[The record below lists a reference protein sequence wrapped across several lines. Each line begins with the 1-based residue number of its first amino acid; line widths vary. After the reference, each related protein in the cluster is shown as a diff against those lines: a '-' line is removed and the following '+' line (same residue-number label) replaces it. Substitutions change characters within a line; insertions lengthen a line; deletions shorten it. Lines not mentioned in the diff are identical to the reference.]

1 MKFGKMILVVAA
13 ILAVTVQGTGKE
25 NTSNLDERVA
35 KILGEM
41 TLEEKVGQMTQISL
55 QLVAKGY
62 PNVEEPLTLDPA
74 KLEEA
79 IVKYHVGSILNVG
92 TSAHTLEKWNQIITQ
107 IQDVATK
114 KTRLKIPILYGLD
127 SVHGAGYVAEATLF
141 PQNLGMAATWNL
153 DLMAKNGKITAL
165 EMRAAGVSWNF
176 SPVLGMGR
184 QPLWPRLWETFGEDP
199 FLAACFGV
207 AYIRGL
213 EGDNGEILA
222 RDKVASCIKHYL
234 GYSLPW
240 TGKDR
245 TPAYIPER
253 QLREYF
259 VPPFAAA
266 VKAGALTA
274 MANSSE
280 INGIPVHSS
289 HYYLTEL
296 LRHELGFDGLLVS
309 DWNDIKNLHEREK
322 VAATQ
327 KEAVRMA
334 VMAGIDM
341 SMVPLDY
348 SFYHLLLELV
358 KEGAVPESRIDEA
371 VSRILKVK
379 VKLGL
384 FENPYPVS
392 SLKNQFASPEFT
404 EINLQ
409 AAQESITLLKNE
421 NQILPLPKTAR
432 VLVTGPTADKLSYLN
447 GGWTITWQGDREE
460 LYPKGKLTIL
470 EAVQQK
476 LGNDHVQYVP
486 GASVN
491 EELDFAAVAA
501 AAQTADVAVVCLG
514 EATYCETPGNIRDL
528 TLPHAQLRLVKTLAA
543 TKIPIVLVLVE
554 GRPRLIHEI
563 VDATQ
568 GIVMAYLPGMEGGRA
583 IADVLFGDV
592 NPSGKLP
599 ITYPK
604 FPNDF
609 TLYDHKY
616 SEQATPENQY
626 DPEFPFGFGL
636 SYTTFTYSDLKL
648 DKPVYTMNDTIRVNV
663 TVTNTGNRPGK
674 EVVQLYL
681 SDLYASVTPS
691 VKRLKRFTK
700 IDLRPAETKTVT
712 FFLTAKDLSFIGK
725 NNRPV
730 VEPGEFEIF
739 VGSLKTSFIVKE

>member
-1 MKFGKMILVVAA
+1 MKFGKIILVVAA
-13 ILAVTVQGTGKE
+13 MLAVTVQGTGKD

-62 PNVEEPLTLDPA
+62 PNVEEPLTLDSA

-79 IVKYHVGSILNVG
+79 IGKYHVGSILNVG
-92 TSAHTLEKWNQIITQ
+92 TSAHTLGKWNQIITQ

-127 SVHGAGYVAEATLF
+127 SVHGAGYVAGATLF

-153 DLMAKNGKITAL
+153 NLMKKNGEITAL
-165 EMRAAGVSWNF
+165 EMRAAGVPWNF

-199 FLAACFGV
+199 FLTACFGE
-207 AYIRGL
+207 AYIHGL
-213 EGDNGEILA
+213 EGDNGGILS

-259 VPPFAAA
+259 VPPLAAA

-404 EINLQ
+404 KINLQ
-409 AAQESITLLKNE
+409 AARESITLLKNE

-447 GGWTITWQGDREE
+447 GGWTITWQGDREK

-476 LGNDHVQYVP
+476 LSNANVQYVP
-486 GASVN
+486 GASIN
-491 EELDFAAVAA
+491 EELDFAAVVA

-528 TLPHAQLRLVKTLAA
+528 TLPRAQLKLVKTLAA

-563 VDATQ
+563 VDAAQ

-616 SEQATPENQY
+616 SEQATPKNQY

-636 SYTTFTYSDLKL
+636 SYTTFAYSDLKL
-648 DKPVYTMNDTIRVNV
+648 DKPVYSMNDTIRVNV

-700 IDLRPAETKTVT
+700 LDLRPAETKTVT